1 MHQATKFW
9 AQKLEREA
17 PGKLPEFWAYIKAGF
32 DTDTMGQGG
41 ESAYW
46 WALKH

>member
-1 MHQATKFW
+1 MGQSTKFW
-9 AQKLEREA
+9 AKKLEREA
-17 PGKLPEFWAYIKAGF
+17 PDKLPEFWGYIKAGYG
-32 DTDTMGQGG
+32 TDTMGAGG